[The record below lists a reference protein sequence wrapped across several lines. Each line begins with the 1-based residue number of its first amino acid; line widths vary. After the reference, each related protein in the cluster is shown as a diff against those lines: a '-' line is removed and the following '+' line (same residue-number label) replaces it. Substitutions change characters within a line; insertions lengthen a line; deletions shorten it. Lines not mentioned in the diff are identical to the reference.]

1 MATDPI
7 LSALADMI
15 FIGNVSSTIPEEG
28 KAVVTRLDREG
39 VVTAPLSVLNRGA
52 ASAKD
57 YWMPAIDDQVL
68 CIMLPNRAGRGFSD
82 GFIIGTF
89 FSQADPIPGGSGDG
103 NKRVLDVP
111 GDMTLNVGGT
121 LAINSSSGDVVVNGI
136 SLVHHVHGGVQSG
149 GATTGTPE

>member
-1 MATDPI
+1 MATDSI

-15 FIGNVSSTIPEEG
+15 FIGNISSTIPEEG

-89 FSQADPIPGGSGDG
+89 FSQADPTPSGSGDG
-103 NKRVLDVP
+103 KRVLDVP

-149 GATTGTPE
+149 GSTTSGPV